1 MGEFLHKSR
10 QGSNNHQN
18 FHQSQ
23 QTQLK
28 PLENKTEAK
37 PEEEVS
43 YETPEAVF
51 QRKWDS
57 FGGDDESEHWHWE
70 YRPIDVLIYG
80 YKSPNV
86 II

>member
-1 MGEFLHKSR
+1 MGEFLQKNR

-28 PLENKTEAK
+28 PLENKTKVK
-37 PEEEVS
+37 PEKEVS
-43 YETPEAVF
+43 NETPEAVF

-57 FGGDDESEHWHWE
+57 FGGDEES
-70 YRPIDVLIYG
+70 RGQRRGPVPRFNIYH
-80 YKSPNV
+80 P
-86 II
+86 